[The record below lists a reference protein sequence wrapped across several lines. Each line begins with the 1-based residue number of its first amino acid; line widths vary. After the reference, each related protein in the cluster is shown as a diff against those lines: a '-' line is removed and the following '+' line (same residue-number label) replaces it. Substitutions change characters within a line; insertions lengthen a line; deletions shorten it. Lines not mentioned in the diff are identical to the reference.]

1 MTLSISDPYNTE
13 HPAPSSYTPP
23 HLAERIRATTV
34 TDGERKTI
42 TALFADL
49 KGSTALIEGL
59 DPEEARAIIDP
70 ALQLMMDA
78 VHQYDGY
85 VAQALGDG
93 IFALFGAPL
102 AHEDHPQR
110 AVYAALRMQEAMRH
124 YADTLR
130 AKGYPPLLM
139 RVGINT
145 GEVVVR
151 SIRKDDLHTDYV
163 PVGHSTN
170 LAARMEQLAHPG
182 SIVVSAYTHR
192 LTDGYFAFKDLG
204 LTQIKGV
211 EEPLNIYEVLG
222 AGPLRTRL
230 QVTAARRGLTRFVGR
245 QREMEQM
252 QQALAQ
258 ARAGH
263 GQLVGVMGEP
273 GMGKSRLF
281 HEFVGAYDY
290 TPLRIHGCLVLQ
302 AYSVSHGKATAYLP
316 VIELLKSYF
325 DIQASDDER
334 KRREKVGGKV
344 LMLDRSL
351 EDTLPYLF
359 ALLGIEEQPS
369 PLQQMDAQIRRR
381 RTFEALKKLFLRESL
396 NQPLVLIFEDLHW
409 IDGETQ
415 GFLDVLSESVASA
428 KLLLLT
434 NYRPE
439 YRHEWGQKTYYTQ
452 LRLAPLGREEAEE
465 LLTFVLENDASLTPL
480 KQLIL
485 EKTQGTPF
493 FMEEV
498 VQELREQGRG

>member
-1 MTLSISDPYNTE
+1 MSPK
-13 HPAPSSYTPP
+13 
-23 HLAERIRATTV
+23 R
-34 TDGERKTI
+34 
-42 TALFADL
+42 
-49 KGSTALIEGL
+49 
-59 DPEEARAIIDP
+59 
-70 ALQLMMDA
+70 
-78 VHQYDGY
+78 
-85 VAQALGDG
+85 LGDG

-110 AVYAALRMQEAMRH
+110 ALYAALRMQEAMRR

-139 RVGINT
+139 RVGVNT
-145 GEVVVR
+145 GEVVLR
-151 SIRKDDLHTDYV
+151 SIRKDDLHADYV

-170 LAARMEQLAHPG
+170 LAARMEQLAAPG
-182 SIVVSAYTHR
+182 SILVTAYTHK

-204 LTQIKGV
+204 QTQIKGV
-211 EEPLNIYEVLG
+211 EAPLNVYEVLG

-230 QVTAARRGLTRFVGR
+230 QVSATRRGLTRFVGR
-245 QREMEQM
+245 QSEMEQL

-258 ARAGH
+258 AKAGH
-263 GQLVGVMGEP
+263 GQIVGTMGEP
-273 GMGKSRLF
+273 GLGKSRLF
-281 HEFVGAYDY
+281 YEFKLLSVS
-290 TPLRIHGCLVLQ
+290 GCLVLE

-325 DIQASDDER
+325 RIESQDDER

-369 PLQQMDAQIRRR
+369 PLQQMDPQIRRR

-396 NQPLVLIFEDLHW
+396 NQPLILIFEDLHW
-409 IDGETQ
+409 IDSETQ

-428 KLLLLT
+428 KLLLLA

-452 LRLAPLGREEAEE
+452 LRLAPLGRRRRKNSWTVCLGTTVRGAGRRP
-465 LLTFVLENDASLTPL
+465 TPV

-498 VQELREQGRG
+498 VQDARGARLLPETR